1 MTDAPAIDESAK
13 DAVRKSKGTTA
24 EKRPVASRVRN
35 KPRPAI
41 IALAIALIVTAGLA
55 AAYIY
60 TSTGRTMEVFTAVN
74 PISRGDVIDRSDLS
88 TVEIPDSRA
97 IPAYG
102 LLDEKEMVGKT
113 AVVDIPVGTLISPN
127 NVSSAAGLAEGMSI
141 VGISFTA
148 NQLPPYPLV
157 SGDPVRIVET
167 PVTQGDPPSADPG
180 TIPATIVAVRF
191 DDVSGNTV
199 VAVSVESYR
208 APGLA
213 ARAATGRV
221 ALVLDAIVPAA
232 ATPAPV
238 AGAEPETEPEAAP
251 NDAPADAEPTD
262 TQPSDTPTTG
272 TAPEGE

>member
-13 DAVRKSKGTTA
+13 DTGRKSKGTA
-24 EKRPVASRVRN
+24 AQKRPVASRVRN

-74 PISRGDVIDRSDLS
+74 SIARGDVIERSDLS
-88 TVEIPDSRA
+88 TVEIPDNQA
-97 IPAYG
+97 IPSYG
-102 LLDEKEMVGKT
+102 VLDEKEMVGKT
-113 AVVDIPVGTLISPN
+113 AVVDIPAGTLISPN
-127 NVSSAAGLAEGMSI
+127 NVSSDAGLAEGQSI

-157 SGDPVRIVET
+157 SGDPVRIVDT
-167 PVTQGDPPSADPG
+167 PVTQGDPPANSPAS
-180 TIPATIVAVRF
+180 IAATIVAVKF
-191 DDVSGNTV
+191 DDVSGNTL
-199 VAVSVESYR
+199 VAVSVETINS
-208 APGLA
+208 APLA

-221 ALVLDAIVPAA
+221 ALVLDALVPASEA
-232 ATPAPV
+232 PAPV
-238 AGAEPETEPEAAP
+238 AAAESDVAPEDAPVETEPTDP
-251 NDAPADAEPTD
+251 APADPA
-262 TQPSDTPTTG
+262 PSD

>member
-13 DAVRKSKGTTA
+13 DTARKSKGTAA

-74 PISRGDVIDRSDLS
+74 PIARGDVIERSDLS
-88 TVEIPDSRA
+88 TVEIPDNQA
-97 IPAYG
+97 IPSYG

-167 PVTQGDPPSADPG
+167 PVTQGDPPTNAPASIA
-180 TIPATIVAVRF
+180 ATIVAVRF
-191 DDVSGNTV
+191 DDVSGNTL
-199 VAVSVESYR
+199 VAVSVENANS
-208 APGLA
+208 APLA

-221 ALVLDAIVPAA
+221 ALVLDAIVPVA

-251 NDAPADAEPTD
+251 DDAPAEAEPTD
-262 TQPSDTPTTG
+262 TAPGG